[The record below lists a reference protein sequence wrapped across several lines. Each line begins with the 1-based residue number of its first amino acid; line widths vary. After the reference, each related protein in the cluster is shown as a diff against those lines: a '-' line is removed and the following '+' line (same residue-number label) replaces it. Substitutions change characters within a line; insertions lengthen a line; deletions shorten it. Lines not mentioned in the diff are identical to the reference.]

1 MIEEIRQKIAQG
13 QFEFSR
19 HAVDQS
25 LMKVD
30 NWQEPLVEQ
39 KVSYVLELEG
49 KFIIIENVPARVNV
63 ETGEQ
68 YFSPEVVEQLQQ
80 TVWEEKKPHRVIE
93 TPVFE
98 FAS

>member
-1 MIEEIRQKIAQG
+1 MKI
-13 QFEFSR
+13 
-19 HAVDQS
+19 
-25 LMKVD
+25 D

-39 KVSYVLELEG
+39 KVTYILELEG

-80 TVWEEKKPHRVIE
+80 TIWEEKKPQRIVE

-98 FAS
+98 FAM